1 MKKCS
6 KCKSRSVYFATRKKK
21 ICFEKI
27 FLLLLVMCI
36 SLSFASCSSKNN
48 VETETTSKK
57 VTTTTETTT
66 LTETTTETVSKSK
79 ATDETSYTDKNGNKW
94 VVKSN
99 IPMHYLD
106 MDQKS
111 FANEIAKE
119 YDNELLY
126 FSSTQNTNS
135 GTGNSFTKY
144 TYSVLQDWESVSV
157 NICVEDDFIPNVYVS
172 TSSQSVSSGIG
183 CLIDTLYP
191 IVEIMSG
198 DKSVWNSSQKLSLAV
213 NLADTYDRKEQLYT
227 FDNLAFQFSYSDEV
241 IIAVYKIA
249 E

>member
-1 MKKCS
+1 
-6 KCKSRSVYFATRKKK
+6 
-21 ICFEKI
+21 
-27 FLLLLVMCI
+27 MCI

-48 VETETTSKK
+48 VKTETTSKK
-57 VTTTTETTT
+57 VTTTTTTETTT
-66 LTETTTETVSKSK
+66 LTETTTETTSKSK
-79 ATDETSYTDKNGNKW
+79 VTDETNYTDKNGNEW
-94 VVKSN
+94 VVKSD

-172 TSSQSVSSGIG
+172 TSSQSVSSEIG